1 MKLTRILAIGG
12 LGGALALAGC
22 AGQSSATAKGTPT
35 PAQREQAFL
44 KFSQCMRDHGIDMPD
59 PTTDSNGNLRLSR
72 PTNIQF
78 DNTADRQK
86 LRTARQACQ
95 GNLKGVM
102 QQFTP
107 QQRAQ
112 FQDNLLKLAQCM
124 RSNGVNMPDPNFSQ
138 SPETGGGRERFFGNI
153 NPQDPKVQSTLRTCR
168 QQVFGNSNGPGPG
181 GGLFFGGPGGGRGN

>member
-1 MKLTRILAIGG
+1 MKLRIVGAGFLLLA
-12 LGGALALAGC
+12 AAC
-22 AGQSSATAKGTPT
+22 AGQSGAAPKGTPT

-44 KFSQCMRDHGIDMPD
+44 KFAQCMRDHGIDMPD
-59 PTTDSNGNLRLSR
+59 PTTDSSGNLQMSR
-72 PTNIQF
+72 PTNLKF
-78 DNTADRQK
+78 DNQADRQK
-86 LRTARQACQ
+86 LRTASQACRS
-95 GNLKGVM
+95 NLKGVV

-168 QQVFGNSNGPGPG
+168 QQVFGNSNGPGAG
-181 GGLFFGGPGGGRGN
+181 GGFFFGGPGGGRGN